1 MQLNVDEGNFVDFGA
16 LDGKPLAAALYGAN
30 RATGS
35 NFHQTMKKNY
45 YSTASITKSCQGHK
59 VITSFAGLFISW
71 LILTALFFF
80 FRIKRT
86 IIFSLILFRFVL
98 ASSFSV
104 LYFETSN
111 DANHTAIVPH
121 QFKNMQPSAVTLT
134 ISSIIFTLKY
144 LSQES

>member
-1 MQLNVDEGNFVDFGA
+1 MQLNIDEGNFVDFGA
-16 LDGKPLAAALYGAN
+16 LDGKPLAAALYGAS

-35 NFHQTMKKNY
+35 NIHKTMQTNY
-45 YSTASITKSCQGHK
+45 YLTASITKSCQGHK

-86 IIFSLILFRFVL
+86 IIFSSILFRFVL

-104 LYFETSN
+104 L
-111 DANHTAIVPH
+111 
-121 QFKNMQPSAVTLT
+121 
-134 ISSIIFTLKY
+134 
-144 LSQES
+144 